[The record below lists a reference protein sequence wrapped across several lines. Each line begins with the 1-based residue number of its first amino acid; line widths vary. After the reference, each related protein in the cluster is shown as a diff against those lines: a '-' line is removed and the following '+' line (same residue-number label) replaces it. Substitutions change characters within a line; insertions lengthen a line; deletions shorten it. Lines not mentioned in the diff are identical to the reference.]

1 MADNDLHENT
11 ESREIVRY
19 VRLKNL
25 MVYEISEDELQN
37 LEKGSPAPVMLSFA
51 LFLLGIAIT
60 ATITLFT
67 TTTSAKT
74 FTFFTI
80 LTVAGYLLGILSLI
94 VAGVQIF
101 RAKAVGKSI
110 RSRANDTQTLQQ
122 DEGE

>member
-1 MADNDLHENT
+1 
-11 ESREIVRY
+11 
-19 VRLKNL
+19 

-60 ATITLFT
+60 ATITLLT

-74 FTFFTI
+74 FTFFTV
-80 LTVAGYLLGILSLI
+80 LTVAGYLLGVLSSI
-94 VAGVQIF
+94 VAGVQIC